1 MYKFLTILLFF
12 TVCCQTASPQSL
24 DKVLGLAPDIP
35 NAPRDASAAAV
46 AASGMIE
53 LSRYA
58 GKVSRYAGKLSRYA
72 GKFSR
77 YAGKLSH
84 YAGKFS
90 RYAGKRYREKARQ
103 LLNTLCSD
111 KYLAQTSGPFLLR
124 HSTGHMPNHS
134 EIDVPIIYADYYL
147 LEALWR
153 LRNPD

>member
-1 MYKFLTILLFF
+1 MYKFLTILLFL

-58 GKVSRYAGKLSRYA
+58 GKVSRYAGKLSHYA

-77 YAGKLSH
+77 

-90 RYAGKRYREKARQ
+90 RYAGKRYREKERQ
-103 LLNTLCSD
+103 LLDTLCSD
-111 KYLAQTSGPFLLR
+111 KYLAQTGGPFLLR